1 MLHADPLSERP
12 HPLPSDEI
20 SAAALLAKLAPYSE
34 KALIFR
40 SGGRDVL
47 PGYHVTEV
55 KSGAF
60 QALDCG
66 ANFES
71 WHETFVQL
79 WDAAADEGVNFMPVG
94 KFLVIIRKVTE
105 RVPFDPDAKL
115 TFELSDGVSAIQL
128 YRAASVEVG
137 DGVVFVE
144 LNRRP
149 ASCKP
154 YDRLLEQQNSQQASC
169 CGTDVNTGRAAAIG
183 ARVYRLAAAAGRS
196 VSSVARACVRSD
208 FSWRR

>member
-1 MLHADPLSERP
+1 MLNPLSERP
-12 HPLPSDEI
+12 PPLPSDEI
-20 SAAALLAKLAPYSE
+20 SAAALLAELAPCSE
-34 KALIFR
+34 KTLRFR
-40 SGGRDVL
+40 YEGRDVR

-79 WDAAADEGVNFMPVG
+79 WDAAADEGASCMPVA
-94 KFLVIIRKVTE
+94 KFLAIIRKVTE
-105 RVPFDPDAKL
+105 RIPFDPNAKL

-128 YRAASVEVG
+128 YRAASVETA
-137 DGVVFVE
+137 DDVVFVE
-144 LNRRP
+144 LKRRL

-154 YDRLLEQQNSQQASC
+154 YDRLLEQQNREQALC
-169 CGTDVNTGRAAAIG
+169 CGKDVGRGAAIR
-183 ARVYRLAAAAGRS
+183 ARVYHLAAAAGRS
-196 VSSVARACVRSD
+196 VSSAARACVRSNW
-208 FSWRR
+208 SRRSQ

>member
-1 MLHADPLSERP
+1 MLNPLSERP
-12 HPLPSDEI
+12 PPLSSDEI
-20 SAAALLAKLAPYSE
+20 SAAALLAELAPCSE

-40 SGGRDVL
+40 YEGRDVL

-79 WDAAADEGVNFMPVG
+79 WDAAADEGASFMPVA
-94 KFLVIIRKVTE
+94 KFLAIIRKVTE
-105 RVPFDPDAKL
+105 RIPFDPNAKL

-128 YRAASVEVG
+128 YRAASVEIA
-137 DGVVFVE
+137 DDVVFVE
-144 LNRRP
+144 LKRRP

-154 YDRLLEQQNSQQASC
+154 YDRLLEQQNRQQALC
-169 CGTDVNTGRAAAIG
+169 CGTDVNTGRGAEIG

-196 VSSVARACVRSD
+196 VSSVARACVRSNW
-208 FSWRR
+208 SRRPQ